1 VKPHP
6 QARRIAIWVAVA
18 LALALVFA
26 SWLRPDMAFALI
38 SQAWG
43 CL

>member
-1 VKPHP
+1 MPR
-6 QARRIAIWVAVA
+6 QSLRRWAAYAAAAIVLAV
-18 LALALVFA
+18 VFA
-26 SWLRPDMAFALI
+26 GWLRPDMAFALM